1 MGGKQFSRK
10 ANRHNDKEMDVGIC
24 PVCGRR
30 GKYYKAQNAIVKKLR
45 KLGRKLRYAKQL
57 VYTHFEGKDRNDFC
71 FTDTVEEAWKDEVW
85 FTYHIK

>member
-1 MGGKQFSRK
+1 MG
-10 ANRHNDKEMDVGIC
+10 VGIC
-24 PVCGRR
+24 PVYCRLGNYC
-30 GKYYKAQNAIVKKLR
+30 KVQNAIVKKLR